1 MSRPVWGVPW
11 HGRIEGGL
19 LALPNGTT
27 KPWPQPA
34 GVDLI
39 VSGQTLTYYENAGYT
54 YLQRMPWAVAVPRS
68 PAEQAEDQAA
78 GRQWPDGAL
87 ISGPLGSAYLHS
99 LPVGGWIYGA
109 PDGSRWLITG
119 AGGDSSWEAT
129 AGVAY
134 RLGVTRFGD
143 FGQARA
149 SYSTSIGLTT
159 AQMGQ
164 PTWDTSQ
171 DTYEQRYARLESI
184 RPDGGAAIVR
194 LHSVEVRLGFAGSTV
209 TRKNIALG
217 FLQIT
222 LSGTPGVDFA
232 ATLTVLRTAAQTAG
246 TAIVKQAAYSVA
258 QFGMTITGQSV
269 ADYTVN
275 DYPTCSGYLEGTE
288 TRTLVSG
295 AGDYATE
302 SYPVTSDT
310 SETRVTGRIVDLW
323 FTPAGAVEEVALDC
337 AYVTRYALSAPT
349 RSYQATYLY
358 QSPDSAANGVC
369 TLAGTTAW
377 IWTDLSPVFRQDA
390 TETNAN
396 SSSATTTVTATLR
409 AGARS
414 VSLTSSIVHSIDD
427 RYSRTISDS
436 QLSAVSGSRL
446 ETQRW
451 DSFGWSREDS
461 SQAVYSDNTPGA
473 GLDRVPIG
481 QARADTFDA
490 LLSGVGAYSNDV
502 ASLRLAKWSNGA
514 IGFVSTNRVDEIRWS
529 EALTPGGLVAGAAET
544 TPQAAG
550 AWSDYRP
557 YGAWN
562 PLTGEAVIASATP
575 VSWT

>member
-11 HGRIEGGL
+11 HGRIEGGQL
-19 LALPNGTT
+19 TLPNGTT

-39 VSGQTLTYYENAGYT
+39 VAGKTLQYYENAGYT

-68 PAEQAEDQAA
+68 PEELAEDQAA

-99 LPVGGWIYGA
+99 LAAGGWIYGA
-109 PDGSRWLITG
+109 PDGSRWLISG

-129 AGVAY
+129 GGVAY
-134 RLGVTRFGD
+134 RLGLTRFGD
-143 FGQARA
+143 FGQA
-149 SYSTSIGLTT
+149 STSYVTTIGLTT

-184 RPDGGAAIVR
+184 RPDGSAAIVR
-194 LHSVEVRLGFAGSTV
+194 LHSVEVRLGFSGSTV
-209 TRKNIALG
+209 SRKNIALG

-222 LSGTPGVDFA
+222 LSGTPGIDFA

-246 TAIVKQAAYSVA
+246 TAMVKQAAYSLA
-258 QFGMTITGQSV
+258 QFGMAITGQSV

-275 DYPTCSGYLEGTE
+275 DYPACTGYLEGTE

-302 SYPVTSDT
+302 SYPVTNDT

-323 FTPAGAVEEVALDC
+323 FTPAGEIEEVALDC

-349 RSYQATYLY
+349 RSYQATYIY
-358 QSPDSAANGVC
+358 RSPDSAANGVC

-377 IWTDLSPVFRQDA
+377 IWTDISPVFRQDA
-390 TETNAN
+390 TESNAR

-409 AGARS
+409 AGARA
-414 VSLTSSIVHSIDD
+414 VSLTSTILRTIDD
-427 RYSRTISDS
+427 SYSRTISDS
-436 QLSAVSGSRL
+436 QLAAVSGSRL
-446 ETQRW
+446 ESQRW

-473 GLDRVPIG
+473 GLDGVPIG
-481 QARADTFDA
+481 QAQADTFAA

-514 IGFVSTNRVDEIRWS
+514 IGFVSTNRADEIRWS
-529 EALTPGGLVAGAAET
+529 EALTPGGSVAGAAET

-550 AWSDYRP
+550 AWYDYRP